1 MPMWQKLNRL
11 WRNLVRKQSIEGDL
25 DAEIR
30 SYQEMLEDEKAR
42 TGADA
47 RTARREAML
56 ELGGVE
62 QIKEEVRDIRL
73 GVRVEG
79 IWTELRQSLRGLLR
93 SPGLS
98 MGVVGILTLGMAA
111 STVVFGVFQSVLLK
125 PLPFRESGRVVQL
138 AETRM
143 DRGIDNA
150 DFSEANFWDV
160 RAQNRSFEEV
170 AAYHYDDFNLIGNGS
185 AEKVEAAEV
194 TAGFFRTLGVAPV
207 LGRDFAYEEDQGS
220 HKPAW
225 WNGRNVVIL
234 GNRFWR
240 NRLGADSNV
249 LGKTLRLDEQ
259 TYTVIGVLPP
269 AEFWIDRA
277 LYVPFGYR
285 ANADRSSW
293 EFSVIGRLARGV
305 SAEAAQV
312 DLQRIAATLARE
324 YPKDDK
330 GIGFRL
336 DASSTWVA
344 SDTTRRALWVLLSAV
359 TFLLLIACLNIAN
372 LLLVRGMAR
381 QREIAVRTA
390 LGAGRGRLVRF
401 VMMES
406 LLLSGFGAA
415 LGLMAAYGILPLIRA
430 LEIRGIPRLA
440 EADLNPW
447 VVGFAVS
454 IAVLTGLLS
463 GLAPAMQAPGGAIAT
478 ALREGDRQAGIRGQG
493 RLRATLVTV
502 EVALSFVLLVGAGL
516 LIRSFSQ
523 LMNVDRGF
531 QTENRLLFSV
541 SMPNAYWEKGVGKQ
555 FLDRFF
561 ARLSADPDVIAAGAI
576 SHRPVEGGN
585 PGMGIDSGSRP
596 QTLDKSAPWAAW
608 RIISPGYFRAVG
620 LPLISGRIFD
630 ESDKPVWQERG
641 QPPPQRRVMISER
654 LAKRIFPNEDPIGKH
669 VVLWKGQSN
678 LDAEVIGIVGDSRE
692 RGPASGPSLTV
703 YLPYGPTALTTEFVV
718 HTRVRP
724 LALAPTVRSIV
735 AGLDANLPVADVRSF
750 EEVVGRSVAPQ
761 RFNAILLA
769 VFSGLA
775 LLLATMGIYGVLS
788 YSVSRRT
795 SEIGLRMALG
805 ASSGNI
811 VRMTIGQGLRPAALG
826 IALGAIGAWWLSGYV
841 ATLLFGVKPFD
852 TLTYAAV
859 VVLLL
864 MTAAVACYLPCR
876 RAMHTDPVEAL
887 RTE

>member
-1 MPMWQKLNRL
+1 MWPRWRTL
-11 WRNLVRKQSIEGDL
+11 WRNLTRKQEVEGDL

-30 SYQEMLEDEKAR
+30 CYQQMLEDEKLRA
-42 TGADA
+42 GADA
-47 RTARREAML
+47 RTARREALL
-56 ELGGVE
+56 EVGGME
-62 QIKEEVRDIRL
+62 QIKEEVRDVRL
-73 GVRVEG
+73 GVRLEG
-79 IWTELRQSLRGLLR
+79 IWTELRQSWRGLRR

-125 PLPFRESGRVVQL
+125 PLPFRESSRV
-138 AETRM
+138 AELSETHL
-143 DRGIDNA
+143 DRGIDRNA
-150 DFSEANFWDV
+150 FTEGDFWDV

-170 AAYHYDDFNLIGNGS
+170 GAYHYDDFNLIGNGS

-207 LGRDFAYEEDQGS
+207 LGRDFSYEEDQGS
-220 HKPAW
+220 NKPAW
-225 WNGRNVVIL
+225 WNGQKVAIL

-240 NRLGADSNV
+240 SRWGADPNI
-249 LGKTLRLDEQ
+249 LGKTLRLDDRV
-259 TYTVIGVLPP
+259 YTVIGVLPP
-269 AEFWIDRA
+269 GEFWIDRA
-277 LYVPFGYR
+277 IYVPFGYTPNPNR
-285 ANADRSSW
+285 GSW
-293 EFSVIGRLARGV
+293 EFSAIGRLARGV
-305 SAEAAQV
+305 SVEAAQV
-312 DLQRIAATLARE
+312 DLQRIAAALARE
-324 YPKDDK
+324 YPQDDK
-330 GIGFRL
+330 GIGFRM

-344 SDTTRRALWVLLSAV
+344 TDTTRRALWVLLGAV
-359 TFLLLIACLNIAN
+359 TFLLLIACVNIAN

-381 QREIAVRTA
+381 HREIAVRTA

-406 LLLSGFGAA
+406 LLLSGFGAM
-415 LGLMAAYGILPLIRA
+415 LGLMTAYGILPVIRT
-430 LEIRGIPRLA
+430 LEIRDIPRLA

-447 VVGFAVS
+447 VVGFAVL
-454 IAVLTGLLS
+454 IAALTGLLS

-493 RLRATLVTV
+493 RVRSTLVAV

-516 LIRSFSQ
+516 LIRSFTQ

-541 SMPNAYWEKGVGKQ
+541 SMPGAYWEKGVGKQ

-561 ARLSADPDVIAAGAI
+561 ARLAAEPDVIAAGAI

-585 PGMGIDSGSRP
+585 PGMGIDAGS
-596 QTLDKSAPWAAW
+596 QTSDKSAPWAAW
-608 RIISPGYFRAVG
+608 RIVSPGYFHAVG
-620 LPLISGRIFD
+620 LPLVSGRVFE
-630 ESDKPVWQERG
+630 ESDKPVWAERG

-654 LAKRIFPNEDPIGKH
+654 LAKRIFPNENAIGKR
-669 VVLWKGQSN
+669 VILWKGQSN

-692 RGPASGPSLTV
+692 RGPAAGPSLTV
-703 YLPYGPTALTTEFVV
+703 YLPYGPGALTTEFVL

-724 LALAPTVRSIV
+724 LALAPSVRAIV
-735 AGLDANLPVADVRSF
+735 ASLDADLPVADVRSF
-750 EEVVGRSVAPQ
+750 EEVVERSVAPQ
-761 RFNAILLA
+761 RFNAILLGI
-769 VFSGLA
+769 FSGLA

-811 VRMTIGQGLRPAALG
+811 VRMTIGQGLRPAVLG
-826 IALGAIGAWWLSGYV
+826 IALGAIGAWWLSRYV
-841 ATLLFGVKPFD
+841 ATLLFGVKAFD

-864 MTAAVACYLPCR
+864 ITAAVACYLPCR
-876 RAMHTDPVEAL
+876 RAMRTDPVEAL